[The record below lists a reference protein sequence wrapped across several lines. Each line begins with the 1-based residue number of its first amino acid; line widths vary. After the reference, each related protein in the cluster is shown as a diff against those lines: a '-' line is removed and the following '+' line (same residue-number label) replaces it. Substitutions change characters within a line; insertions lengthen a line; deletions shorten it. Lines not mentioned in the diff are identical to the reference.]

1 MPIGG
6 EKNIY
11 SNAHKVDF
19 IYKWRLIY
27 KKKLFGMMV
36 STENPTDCNKK
47 ILIFRDFLFETFII
61 MSAYHTVSLNIFFSN
76 KRRKFSLRRM
86 RNCRLYIQRVSP
98 GALDDA
104 LTRRMKVG
112 CRYVQ

>member
-6 EKNIY
+6 ENNIY

-61 MSAYHTVSLNIFFSN
+61 ISHSFFKYFSN
-76 KRRKFSLRRM
+76 KRRKFFLWEECEIVVYIFNEFLPEHLMMHLR
-86 RNCRLYIQRVSP
+86 
-98 GALDDA
+98 
-104 LTRRMKVG
+104 RRMKVG

>member
-1 MPIGG
+1 M
-6 EKNIY
+6 
-11 SNAHKVDF
+11 
-19 IYKWRLIY
+19 
-27 KKKLFGMMV
+27 

-61 MSAYHTVSLNIFFSN
+61 MSAYHTVSLNILFSN

-104 LTRRMKVG
+104 LKVVDESG
-112 CRYVQ
+112 LPLCAIAHPTTDIAWFMTCVAARLFRSR